1 MISNSSVT
9 SEFGAS
15 SPDRLGVE
23 HLEAFVL
30 AAAQWA
36 EVTRL
41 VGHRSASLSDVFSRE
56 FHVLLAVD
64 SHSVADVIFPVSTS
78 APLTTP
84 LVKFRRILL
93 SRR

>member
-1 MISNSSVT
+1 M
-9 SEFGAS
+9 
-15 SPDRLGVE
+15 
-23 HLEAFVL
+23 AFVL

-41 VGHRSASLSDVFSRE
+41 VGHRSASLTNVFSRE
-56 FHVLLAVD
+56 FHVLLA
-64 SHSVADVIFPVSTS
+64 VADVIFPVSTS

-84 LVKFRRILL
+84 LVKFRGILR